1 MKLFKMES
9 GKPQCLLYAA
19 AMLLDV
25 PPLRLIE
32 EIGHDGL
39 RSAWPQL
46 NAPLC
51 YTSHHIQEIIDC
63 FVARGLGLMN
73 IEFDPH
79 IASAPTVP
87 ERRVFKE
94 YEARFQHHLED
105 NDAII
110 IGQYKDGSLRHAC
123 AWDHVTQ
130 TCYDPNGYLGNLADY
145 RIMEAW
151 LKVKMI

>member
-63 FVARGLGLMN
+63 FVARGFGLMN

-79 IASAPTVP
+79 IASCP
-87 ERRVFKE
+87 EVQEVRVFKE
-94 YEARFQHHLED
+94 HEARFYHHLED
-105 NDAII
+105 RNAIL
-110 IGQYKDGSLRHAC
+110 IGQHKSGSLRHAF
-123 AWDHVTQ
+123 AWDHTTE
-130 TCYDPNGYLGNLADY
+130 TCYDPNGFMSKLEDY
-145 RIMEAW
+145 KILEAW
-151 LKVKMI
+151 IMI